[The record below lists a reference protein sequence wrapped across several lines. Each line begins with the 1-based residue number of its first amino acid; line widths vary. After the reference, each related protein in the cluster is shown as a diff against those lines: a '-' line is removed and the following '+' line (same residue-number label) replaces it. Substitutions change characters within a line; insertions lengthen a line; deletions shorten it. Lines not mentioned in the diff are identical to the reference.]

1 MAETRIRDIGA
12 TPDGDRMWRRLLA
25 LEDNRMIL
33 DDRAAAELVRQA
45 TRELRDQIEELRER
59 VSVLEGDAPGGD
71 PRPPAAWALRI
82 SPN

>member
-1 MAETRIRDIGA
+1 
-12 TPDGDRMWRRLLA
+12 MWRRLLA

-45 TRELRDQIEELRER
+45 TRELRAEIEALQER
-59 VSVLEGDAPGGD
+59 VSVLEGDAGTA
-71 PRPPAAWALRI
+71 PAVRAVVRI